1 LAADGSCDRVD
12 RLRCPRVGGDRVSV
26 LAQGTLLKVQRVG
39 APPCGGGVRG
49 EVRGLSYGSRKRWCE
64 SCARLTDQ
72 KGCLMLDTTYPD
84 PVPLPPECH
93 RDLAALWKRVKRRYP
108 RASAHW
114 MFEMN
119 SEGERD
125 YHPHFHLLIYGVPYI
140 DVQWIRDA
148 WAEVIGAPGF
158 VWIQPVDSWMRSYK
172 YQAKYLSKGHQQ
184 PSLDYLTYLTGDCLT
199 GRMWGVLGR
208 EYLPV
213 AELVEVAH
221 EVAEW
226 FFDLKRSARHV
237 WPGVSGH
244 RWAGFSLFV
253 DNPLRWLDLVAFY
266 LGSSASDV
274 Q

>member
-1 LAADGSCDRVD
+1 LTADGSCDRVD
-12 RLRCPRVGGDRVSV
+12 RLRCPRVGGDRVVVS
-26 LAQGTLLKVQRVG
+26 AQGTLLKVQRLG
-39 APPCGGGVRG
+39 APARGGGVRG
-49 EVRGLSYGSRKRWCE
+49 VIRGLSPGSRKRCLE

-72 KGCLMLDTTYPD
+72 KGCLFVTLTYPD
-84 PVPLPPECH
+84 PVPLPAQCH
-93 RDLAALWKRVKRRYP
+93 RDLAVFWKRVKRRYP

-114 MFEMN
+114 VFDM
-119 SEGERD
+119 SSKGERD
-125 YHPHFHLLIYGVPYI
+125 YHPHFHLLVYGVPYI
-140 DVQWIRDA
+140 RVQWIRDS
-148 WAEVIGAPGF
+148 WGEVTGVPGF
-158 VWIQPVDSWMRSYK
+158 VWIEPVCDWKRSFK
-172 YQAKYLSKGHQQ
+172 YLAKYLVKGQQ
-184 PSLDYLTYLTGDCLT
+184 RASLDYLTYLTGDCPT

-208 EYLPV
+208 EFLPV

-226 FFDLKRSARHV
+226 FFDLKRSARRV